1 MGLFFR
7 RKVLAAAGTTVALG
21 AHAAPEPV
29 RGKEGADIIGP
40 RNDARQA
47 ENPNLTSP
55 PKTDHGALPNLRWSF
70 ADSHMRIEPGGWA
83 RETTVRELPI
93 STEIAGVNM
102 RLDRGGVRE
111 MHWHKAS
118 EWSYMLAGT
127 ARITAIDQD
136 GRTFADDVNE
146 GDLWF
151 FPAGIPHSIQGLGEQ
166 GCEFLLVFD
175 DGSFSEDNTFLL
187 TDWFAHT
194 PRDVLARN
202 FGVPEAALAN
212 IPSKERYIFQ
222 APVPGALQADVM
234 SDNRMPQ
241 TFSHRMTAQDPQR
254 TQHGAVRIA
263 DRSNFPISTTAAALV
278 DVEPGGMRELHWHPN
293 AAEWQYW
300 IEGTGC
306 MTVFASGGNAR
317 TFDFQAGDVGFV
329 PFAMGHYVQNTGSTR
344 LRFLEMFKSPRY
356 ADLSLARWLAL
367 TPPELVRA
375 HLNVD
380 DAFIQALHRDKRP
393 VVG

>member
-7 RKVLAAAGTTVALG
+7 RKILAAAGTTIALG
-21 AHAAPEPV
+21 AQAAPEPM
-29 RGKEGADIIGP
+29 RGKEGADILGP

-47 ENPNLTSP
+47 ENPNLTIP
-55 PKTDHGALPNLRWSF
+55 PKTDHGAVPNLRWSF

-212 IPSKERYIFQ
+212 IPSKERYIFP
-222 APVPGALQADVM
+222 APVPGALQTDMM
-234 SDNRMPQ
+234 SDNKVPQ

-254 TQHGAVRIA
+254 TASGAVRIT
-263 DRSNFPISTTAAALV
+263 DSSNFPISTTAAALV
-278 DVEPGGMRELHWHPN
+278 DIEPGGMRELHWHPN

-300 IEGTGC
+300 IEGTGR
-306 MTVFASGGNAR
+306 MTVFASGGDAR

-329 PFAMGHYVQNTGSTR
+329 PFAMGHYIQNTGSTR

-356 ADLSLARWLAL
+356 ADLSLTQWLAL
-367 TPPELVRA
+367 TPPTLVKA
-375 HLNVD
+375 HLNVN
-380 DAFIQALHRDKRP
+380 DAFIQALHNDKRP